1 MLWISGVIVSIGIGC
16 AALRDWLERSDQSE
30 TSHNPETDAEEQQKT
45 NLAALM
51 QDDLAALSNGMS
63 LNAADQDPNDTL
75 AAASPG
81 SDVPAEAATLC
92 VMPYD
97 PKNDDLVLVW
107 DDSRGA
113 CPKVTVSPNARN
125 PRIAEVSLDDR
136 LVARVA
142 SDAKIVTHRLSVMP
156 RSRAARLGWA
166 AQ

>member
-16 AALRDWLERSDQSE
+16 AALRDWLARSDQTE
-30 TSHNPETDAEEQQKT
+30 TAQNPETDTEEQQKT
-45 NLAALM
+45 DLAALM
-51 QDDLAALSNGMS
+51 QSDLAALSKGTS
-63 LNAADQDPNDTL
+63 LNSADQDKRLTPD
-75 AAASPG
+75 AAHETSSEPL
-81 SDVPAEAATLC
+81 EAATLG
-92 VMPYD
+92 VMPFD
-97 PKNDDLVLVW
+97 PQNDDLVLVW

-125 PRIAEVSLDDR
+125 PSIAEVSLGDK